1 MKKLLFLIALL
12 VVSVQVVQAQT
23 ITISGT
29 VKDADTEEA
38 VIGASIVVKG
48 TTTGTITDLDG
59 NFSLA
64 VSEGATI
71 VVSSIGYNDYEFV
84 ASSTATTLA
93 IVLKASTEFL
103 DDVVVVGYGCG
114 PKKMEKVKEYG
125 IRIMKEDELMQY
137 LK

>member
-93 IVLKASTEFL
+93 IVLKHRQNSLMMLSLL
-103 DDVVVVGYGCG
+103 DMVPSRKKTLVV
-114 PKKMEKVKEYG
+114 
-125 IRIMKEDELMQY
+125 Q
-137 LK
+137 